1 MSAAMETGTY
11 NLVVARALQQ
21 GLRLVEA
28 GYYLTPVTI
37 TRTEKGDKLARFH
50 AKWRTDGGWTSDPA
64 QIRDWS
70 AQFSCSFAIV
80 CGPSGVEGVDL
91 DVKPDRGVDAVAWW
105 ANEGL
110 PLGLLVVGTP
120 SGGMH
125 TYWRR
130 PRTGRRLPTSAGE
143 VAPGVDT
150 RSIGGLFFA
159 PGAFVLDIEGN
170 PEEVGY
176 TVQGPLVPVD
186 ELTVTPE
193 EVLDAWAPPAPE
205 LKETPAGSPDPD
217 RRYTDDQAAEWVKRY
232 GIDPLKN
239 AAEGGR
245 NNALNTAAV
254 VTGHFVPEFY
264 TEEEATEALTRI
276 AEKLE
281 LDPREIGPT
290 IRSGLR
296 AGMAEPY
303 VRVEADPFAS
313 ASGSS
318 ASDPDAFELAV
329 ATKIREL
336 RIADEARRRFARDQ
350 RAHRPNISEGVLD
363 DLDAIP
369 EPVMLLGSLIPDQA
383 VGFLAGRSGAYKSF
397 LATAWACC
405 IATGRPWLG
414 RPEFSVQRPLKVLY
428 VAAEGAGGAA
438 GRIRAWEAAN
448 ETSRRGKLL
457 LYPRPIH
464 LNDPAQVE
472 ELTEYVISHGI
483 QFLVIDTY
491 HRSAPGTEENSS
503 TDFGTVF
510 EAVATL
516 RDEHDCSALFVDH
529 TGAGKA
535 GVPRGTSAKRDD
547 ADYILSTTYQ
557 GEEATSETQRE
568 LFVTKLKDEDTGG
581 RWAIKL
587 TPVEG
592 QRFPVVDLGIV
603 GDGSPF
609 AEIGQ
614 WWTAENCPR
623 IPEDVLEMLEK
634 EVVKRNGKGREAAR
648 WIWRLLASIDDE
660 VGLTNAEIRR
670 MLAAAP
676 PAEKLTEEMVKRGL
690 VVLTSAG
697 LTWRDGAKIGL
708 EVRP

>member
-1 MSAAMETGTY
+1 MSAAMEPGTY

-37 TRTEKGDKLARFH
+37 TRTEKGEKLARFH

-91 DVKPDRGVDAVAWW
+91 DVKPDRDVDAVAWW

-110 PLGLLVVGTP
+110 PLGMLVVGTP

-176 TVQGPLVPVD
+176 TIQGPLVPVD
-186 ELTVTPE
+186 ELTVTPD
-193 EVLDAWAPPAPE
+193 EVLDAWAPQIMSAEVPAAG
-205 LKETPAGSPDPD
+205 TPDYG
-217 RRYTDDQAAEWVKRY
+217 RRYTEDQAAEWVKKY
-232 GIDPLKN
+232 GIDPLK
-239 AAEGGR
+239 AATEGGR
-245 NNALNTAAV
+245 NDALNTAAV

-264 TEEEATEALTRI
+264 DKDEATQALTGI
-276 AEKLE
+276 AESIG

-290 IRSGLR
+290 IQSGLR
-296 AGMAEPY
+296 TGMAEPY
-303 VRVEADPFAS
+303 VRVESDPFS
-313 ASGSS
+313 E
-318 ASDPDAFELAV
+318 ASDSEASPSDAYELAV
-329 ATKIREL
+329 STKLREL
-336 RIADEARRRFARDQ
+336 RITEEARRRLARE
-350 RAHRPNISEGVLD
+350 RLAHRLRIAEGVLD
-363 DLDAIP
+363 DLDTIP
-369 EPVMLLGSLIPDQA
+369 EPVMLLGSLIPDRA

-448 ETSRRGKLL
+448 QTSRRGKLL
-457 LYPRPIH
+457 LYPRPVH

-503 TDFGTVF
+503 TDFGVVF
-510 EAVATL
+510 EAVAAL
-516 RDEHDCSALFVDH
+516 RDEHDCSSLFIDH

-557 GEEATSETQRE
+557 GEEATASVQRE

-581 RWAIKL
+581 RWGIKL
-587 TPVEG
+587 APVEG
-592 QRFPVVDLGIV
+592 ERFPVVVLGMV
-603 GDGSPF
+603 DGPDALATMGD
-609 AEIGQ
+609 
-614 WWTAENCPR
+614 WWSVEVCPM
-623 IPEDVLEMLEK
+623 IPTSVMEAIDKAADEQ
-634 EVVKRNGKGREAAR
+634 RGRGRDAAR
-648 WIWRLLASIDDE
+648 WIWRLLAAIDDE
-660 VGLTNAEIRR
+660 AGLTLGEIKR

-676 PAEKLTEEMVKRGL
+676 PAEKFSEEIIKRG
-690 VVLTSAG
+690 VTVLKKAAI
-697 LTWRDGAKIGL
+697 LWQDGSKLGL
-708 EVRP
+708 EP